1 MRFSYHTEPI
11 RAALILVAMLVIAAL
26 LIPNGLLRILVLALA
41 VGPGAWAILQ
51 RRRRRAQVY
60 LTDELLVI
68 ENALTGRAV
77 NIPYNMIRGYLL
89 TPSDGLA
96 VAYIEAPKPET
107 AKPANKGV
115 ALTDTRPESYRRPK
129 QRLVV
134 APPIDDADNL
144 IRALEKHLQRIP
156 PTVEPISEQELRQ
169 WMRRKRIRDVVVL
182 IVGVLATPLYVI
194 IIGRVIASFINV
206 LGVSNVR

>member
-1 MRFSYHTEPI
+1 MRFGYHTEPI

-26 LIPNGLLRILVLALA
+26 LIPSGLLRILALALA

-68 ENALTGRAV
+68 ENALNGR
-77 NIPYNMIRGYLL
+77 
-89 TPSDGLA
+89 
-96 VAYIEAPKPET
+96 

-115 ALTDTRPESYRRPK
+115 ALTDTRPESHCRPK

-206 LGVSNVR
+206 PGVSNVR